1 MSAAPTQPRL
11 RYHAPGS
18 SPAPGSPAPG
28 SQTPTGRETSVT
40 DPMLSATDPR
50 WVLARRVSEAM
61 QGAVLEPA
69 QRDRLIRLGRV
80 MGLNAFESN
89 LVIAIVQDQARRGL
103 TIDGAVASLGMVPIS
118 GRRPRSRWRRVA
130 VWVGLTLAAEL
141 MIVALWLL

>member
-1 MSAAPTQPRL
+1 MSTAPTQPRL
-11 RYHAPGS
+11 RYRAPGNN
-18 SPAPGSPAPG
+18 PAPGSPGRG
-28 SQTPTGRETSVT
+28 SETPAGGDPSSVP
-40 DPMLSATDPR
+40 PMLGATDPR

-69 QRDRLIRLGRV
+69 FRDRLIRLGRV

-89 LVIAIVQDQARRGL
+89 LVIAIVQDRARRGL
-103 TIDGAVASLGMVPIS
+103 TIDGAVASLRMVPIS

-141 MIVALWLL
+141 LIVALWLL